1 MDTKKLCLLNL
12 KEIDLLS
19 EQILNLEKNKQKI
32 YVKISQLKE
41 LIVLENQKF
50 INQKAVVEDSRGK
63 HLILPCISIRCG
75 EDFEPIFQFN
85 SREERNKFAFV
96 SWVNP

>member
-1 MDTKKLCLLNL
+1 MDTKKLCLLKL
-12 KEIDLLS
+12 KEIDLLTD
-19 EQILNLEKNKQKI
+19 QILNLEKNKQKI
-32 YVKISQLKE
+32 YVEISQLKE
-41 LIVLENQKF
+41 SIVLENQKF

-63 HLILPCISIRCG
+63 HIILPCISIRCG

>member
-1 MDTKKLCLLNL
+1 MDTKKLCLLKL
-12 KEIDLLS
+12 KEIDLLT

-32 YVKISQLKE
+32 YVEISQLKE
-41 LIVLENQKF
+41 SIVLENQKF

-63 HLILPCISIRCG
+63 HIILPCISIRCG